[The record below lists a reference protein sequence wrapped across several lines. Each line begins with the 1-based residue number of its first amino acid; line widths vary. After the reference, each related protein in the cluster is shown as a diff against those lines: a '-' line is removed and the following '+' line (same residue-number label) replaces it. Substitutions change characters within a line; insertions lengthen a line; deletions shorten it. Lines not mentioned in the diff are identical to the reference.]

1 MTTNP
6 KPNKA
11 LKVGE
16 AERVPQGGGGAV
28 AEPCSMQHPSHV
40 AHLFF

>member
-16 AERVPQGGGGAV
+16 KLSGWCWVPGEAFTELCDVG
-28 AEPCSMQHPSHV
+28 PT
-40 AHLFF
+40 